1 MRVAEDDGDLDG
13 FGMDGGGMDGS
24 VPGAMRD

>member
-24 VPGAMRD
+24 LRGAMRD